1 MFDYL
6 SPDELAERRAL
17 ASKQKQLR
25 FADWETELIGRIGAD
40 LDLGEPATLP
50 PSVLYTP
57 LQHLFIS
64 DAGPQLRHVSRYAPI
79 PAPPADPDVA
89 AILPEDYVAVRFYFS
104 LAFPPTD
111 ANRALVARAVRSLAE
126 QTDIVV
132 LNTGFTVD
140 DHRDAEADAGRV
152 VLLQDHM
159 TLTNN
164 LSIQSQA
171 IAGARAFVGT
181 YGGLAYLPCFMG
193 VPSIG
198 LYSGKGQFN
207 PWHVDVAQRIFSE
220 EPYGDLVIV
229 NADHMDLVGALA
241 EPRKDGCSAEPQ
253 AARALRDALPGLP
266 ALLRQHDPRA
276 RGARAPGLGR
286 VREPAQAGGGTEG
299 ARAPAGGHRGAAG
312 LPKRGDALE
321 VPARAVRRTTD
332 YVRYLHPYFRD
343 AQHLRRRLEYKLPLP
358 ARMLTRLPTL
368 PAPLARLL
376 IRAMLVVERSIPSSS
391 VVEKF
396 IRGLA
401 PDVVVVTPLVA
412 LASRETD
419 LVKSARALGIPSV
432 LGVASWDHLTSKGLI
447 RVMPDKVVLWNELS
461 AKRRSSSMTSRPRTS
476 WSPARSRGTAGSRAA
491 PHLIARPSA
500 AGSGSRASV
509 RSCSSSAPRRR
520 SHTRMPSS
528 SS

>member
-1 MFDYL
+1 MVRRHRGAVRRRVRL
-6 SPDELAERRAL
+6 PEPGRARRA
-17 ASKQKQLR
+17 ARARVQAEAAA

-64 DAGPQLRHVSRYAPI
+64 DAGPHLRHVSRYAPI

-126 QTDIVV
+126 QTDVVV
-132 LNTGFTVD
+132 LDTGFTVD

-241 EPRKDGCSAEPQ
+241 
-253 AARALRDALPGLP
+253 
-266 ALLRQHDPRA
+266 
-276 RGARAPGLGR
+276 GAK
-286 VREPAQAGGGTEG
+286 EG
-299 ARAPAGGHRGAAG
+299 W
-312 LPKRGDALE
+312 L
-321 VPARAVRRTTD
+321 
-332 YVRYLHPYFRD
+332 
-343 AQHLRRRLEYKLPLP
+343 Q
-358 ARMLTRLPTL
+358 
-368 PAPLARLL
+368 
-376 IRAMLVVERSIPSSS
+376 
-391 VVEKF
+391 
-396 IRGLA
+396 
-401 PDVVVVTPLVA
+401 
-412 LASRETD
+412 
-419 LVKSARALGIPSV
+419 
-432 LGVASWDHLTSKGLI
+432 
-447 RVMPDKVVLWNELS
+447 
-461 AKRRSSSMTSRPRTS
+461 
-476 WSPARSRGTAGSRAA
+476 
-491 PHLIARPSA
+491 
-500 AGSGSRASV
+500 
-509 RSCSSSAPRRR
+509 C
-520 SHTRMPSS
+520 
-528 SS
+528 